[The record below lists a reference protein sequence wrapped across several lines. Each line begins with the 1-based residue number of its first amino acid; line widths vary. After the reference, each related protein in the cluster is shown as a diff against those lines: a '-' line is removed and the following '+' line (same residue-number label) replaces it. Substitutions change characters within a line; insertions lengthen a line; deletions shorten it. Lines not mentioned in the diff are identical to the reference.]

1 MTCRV
6 VDGEGGEHLGPH
18 ALLTVAEHSLY
29 GSELL
34 QLVLPDWRWTHYAYS
49 PPPRLQGE
57 TITGLDWWGSQVSRA
72 NT

>member
-18 ALLTVAEHSLY
+18 ALLTVAEHGLY

-34 QLVLPDWRWTHYAYS
+34 QLVLPDWR
-49 PPPRLQGE
+49 
-57 TITGLDWWGSQVSRA
+57 
-72 NT
+72 